1 MLREKS
7 TETELSA
14 NTIGA
19 LSQKQQN
26 RTRFKVFFCASK
38 EMLMMLL
45 TFHPSSTN
53 ESPSMI
59 LVSDSDDAMPRLR
72 TVCPQVLY
80 DINLGLT

>member
-26 RTRFKVFFCASK
+26 RTRFKVFLCFK
-38 EMLMMLL
+38 G
-45 TFHPSSTN
+45 N
-53 ESPSMI
+53 
-59 LVSDSDDAMPRLR
+59 VDDAIDFPSK
-72 TVCPQVLY
+72 QHK
-80 DINLGLT
+80 